1 MQTTSAHNIIYVGPT
16 LEMNHVEPRN
26 RACKTAIYNNL
37 NKHADFGQTILAI
50 DWQIYPLTFNWSK

>member
-1 MQTTSAHNIIYVGPT
+1 